1 MQYNREAKRPSFILP
16 PGDYPAQIVN
26 AEEKQSKKGN
36 PMLVVKLNVFNT
48 ATGGETKITD
58 YMVQGG
64 EYSADWRIKELV
76 EASGIEVSGDL
87 NPYELNGRN
96 LKVRL
101 KIKPPKGDFGESNA
115 VVSYMPWGDADGPQ
129 PAPKSEADIPF

>member
-1 MQYNREAKRPSFILP
+1 MQYNPEAKRPSFILP
-16 PGDYPAQIVN
+16 PGDYPAQIII

-36 PMLVVKLNVFNT
+36 PMLVVKLKVFNT
-48 ATGGETKITD
+48 ATGGETKIID
-58 YMVQGG
+58 YMLQGG
-64 EYSADWRIKELV
+64 EYGADWRIKELV

-101 KIKPPKGDFGESNA
+101 KIKPAKGDFSESNA
-115 VVSYMPWGDADGPQ
+115 VVSYMPWNDTDGPQ
-129 PAPKSEADIPF
+129 PPPKSDADIPF